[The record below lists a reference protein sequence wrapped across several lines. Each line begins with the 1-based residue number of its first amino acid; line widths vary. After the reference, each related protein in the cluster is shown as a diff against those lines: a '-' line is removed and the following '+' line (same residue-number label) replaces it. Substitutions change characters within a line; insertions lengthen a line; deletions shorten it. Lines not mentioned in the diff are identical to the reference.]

1 MHSEKVFAIRK
12 KAWPMDIRTRPQ
24 AATLLQKGGDDVHID
39 QDGVRDA
46 SNRSKSSVQSL
57 AKGFRVLEAFS
68 ADAEEMTLSE
78 IADVANLDAG
88 TTFRMLNTLVDL
100 GYVTR
105 VPDSRRFRLTL
116 KVLDLG
122 FNAVA
127 RQDLRTV
134 VRPVLRSLV
143 GELGEAASFGV
154 LDGGDIIY
162 IERIRAGMT
171 RLLVE
176 IRVGTPIP
184 AAMSVIGRALLA
196 FLPQDALERTLAIA
210 PRQGVLAAPVPS
222 RAKLLPALAEIR
234 ERGYVLQ
241 ESMIAGGLRILAAP
255 VLDRDRVP
263 FGVIS
268 IVALMSCSSDKEMRV
283 RAVEPLLAATR
294 SIARALE
301 ASGSTALS
309 HA

>member
-1 MHSEKVFAIRK
+1 MES
-12 KAWPMDIRTRPQ
+12 RTRPR
-24 AATLLQKGGDDVHID
+24 AVVPLPKGGDDRP
-39 QDGVRDA
+39 DGRDD
-46 SNRSKSSVQSL
+46 RRETPKDLKSSVQSL

-68 ADAEEMTLSE
+68 AAEEEMTLSE
-78 IADVANLDAG
+78 VADVADLDAG

-127 RQDLRTV
+127 RQDLRTL

-162 IERIRAGMT
+162 LERMRAGLT
-171 RLLVE
+171 RLGVE
-176 IRVGTPIP
+176 IRIGTPIP
-184 AAMSVIGRALLA
+184 AAMSVIGRAILA
-196 FLPQDALERTLAIA
+196 FLPKDALERALATP
-210 PRQGVLAAPVPS
+210 PRQGILAAPTPS
-222 RAKLLPALAEIR
+222 RVELLPALEAIR
-234 ERGYVLQ
+234 ERGYLMQ

-255 VLDRDRVP
+255 VLDRDGVP
-263 FGVIS
+263 VGVIS
-268 IVALMSCSSDKEMRV
+268 IVTLMSCSSDKEMSA
-283 RAVEPLLAATR
+283 RAVDPMLAAAR

-301 ASGSTALS
+301 ASGSTGLS
-309 HA
+309 HG

>member
-1 MHSEKVFAIRK
+1 
-12 KAWPMDIRTRPQ
+12 MDTRTRPR
-24 AATLLQKGGDDVHID
+24 AAPAKGDDD
-39 QDGVRDA
+39 GQDGRDDRRDDPQ
-46 SNRSKSSVQSL
+46 RSKSSVQSL

-68 ADAEEMTLSE
+68 ADVEEMTLSE

-100 GYVTR
+100 GYVMR

-162 IERIRAGMT
+162 IERMRAGMT

-184 AAMSVIGRALLA
+184 ATMSVIGRALLA
-196 FLPQDALERTLAIA
+196 FLPKDALERTLVTPPGRGFW
-210 PRQGVLAAPVPS
+210 PRRCRAAPSCCRPS
-222 RAKLLPALAEIR
+222 RKFANA
-234 ERGYVLQ
+234 
-241 ESMIAGGLRILAAP
+241 
-255 VLDRDRVP
+255 DT
-263 FGVIS
+263 
-268 IVALMSCSSDKEMRV
+268 CC
-283 RAVEPLLAATR
+283 R
-294 SIARALE
+294 SR
-301 ASGSTALS
+301 
-309 HA
+309 

>member
-1 MHSEKVFAIRK
+1 
-12 KAWPMDIRTRPQ
+12 MDSRTRAR
-24 AATLLQKGGDDVHID
+24 AAAPPPKGDDDV
-39 QDGVRDA
+39 QDGRDDLRDA
-46 SNRSKSSVQSL
+46 SKRSKSSVQSL
-57 AKGFRVLEAFS
+57 AKGFRVLEAFT
-68 ADAEEMTLSE
+68 ADSEEMTLSE
-78 IADVANLDAG
+78 IADVADLDAG

-162 IERIRAGMT
+162 IARMRAGMT

-184 AAMSVIGRALLA
+184 ATMSVIGRALLA
-196 FLPQDALERTLAIA
+196 FLPKDALERTLATA

-255 VLDRDRVP
+255 VLDRDGLP
-263 FGVIS
+263 LGVVS
-268 IVALMSCSSDKEMRV
+268 IVALMSCSSDKDMRA
-283 RAVEPLLAATR
+283 RAIEPMLAATR

-301 ASGSTALS
+301 ASGSTGLS
-309 HA
+309 IA